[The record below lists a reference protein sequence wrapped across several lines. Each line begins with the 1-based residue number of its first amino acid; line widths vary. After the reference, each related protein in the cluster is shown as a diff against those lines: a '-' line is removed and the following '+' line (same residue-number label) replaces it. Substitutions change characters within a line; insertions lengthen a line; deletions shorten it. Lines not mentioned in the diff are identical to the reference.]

1 VYLEFDNAV
10 KSSALYKFQHVGEY
24 YIIACPNAAEPF
36 EKAGSSTRPAK
47 PETDTS
53 GSKMSPPCFAQN
65 MASLARELT
74 ALANQH
80 GFNLQTGI
88 HAGSAVGA
96 IIGKLRAFYCIYGN
110 TVNTASRLCNHA
122 AYGQILVSR
131 GFVDCLNSSLCSSKD
146 LETATIRYEP
156 AGMVR
161 LKGFRHEVE
170 TFVLCDG
177 AQVASGLDIAV
188 SQHAASACTLKSAR
202 MSGAQTG
209 KDKCDSDDKGDKRG
223 AGSGAEPS
231 SPILKH
237 EMAVWWGEEGD
248 LAHQVK
254 AIVDSELAN
263 DHSHDHPDIPVP
275 HRKLSDDSRRAG
287 SSMSGTG
294 AFRQRSGSKTFSQ
307 TSQLSSRESLHNC
320 MVDELDNTPVDS
332 RVGNLEPE
340 SVLDKL
346 DPMLSMLNYQDLSPE
361 SRAILGST
369 SET

>member
-10 KSSALYKFQHVGEY
+10 KISALYKFQHVGEY

-36 EKAGSSTRPAK
+36 ESAGSSTRPANS
-47 PETDTS
+47 EADTS
-53 GSKMSPPCFAQN
+53 GRKVSPPCFAQN

-74 ALANQH
+74 GLASQH

-96 IIGKLRAFYCIYGN
+96 IIGKLRAFYCIYGD
-110 TVNTASRLCNHA
+110 TVNTASRLCKHA
-122 AYGQILVSR
+122 AYGQILASR
-131 GFVDCLNSSLCSSKD
+131 GFVDCLNSGRCSSKD
-146 LETATIRYEP
+146 LKAATIRYKP

-177 AQVASGLDIAV
+177 AQGVSGLDVAV
-188 SQHAASACTLKSAR
+188 CQHAASACTLESAR
-202 MSGAQTG
+202 MSGAKRG
-209 KDKCDSDDKGDKRG
+209 KDKCDRDDKGDKRV

-231 SPILKH
+231 NPILKH
-237 EMAVWWGEEGD
+237 EMAAWWGEEGD

-263 DHSHDHPDIPVP
+263 DHPHDHPDIPVP
-275 HRKLSDDSRRAG
+275 RKLSDDFRRAG
-287 SSMSGTG
+287 SSM
-294 AFRQRSGSKTFSQ
+294 AMFRQRSGSKTYSQ
-307 TSQLSSRESLHNC
+307 TSQLSSRDSLHNYKI
-320 MVDELDNTPVDS
+320 DELDKTPADS
-332 RVGNLEPE
+332 RIWSQGPE